1 MRRVTANF
9 IIYWM
14 STTVFGK
21 EIKLTA
27 SNVNVT
33 CLERVVLQCNITSP
47 QPVEV
52 ISMAYKACNHTTS
65 NPQCEYTENKSL
77 TYTIPHATP
86 ADAGQYTCT
95 VEAKEGLGFAR
106 STVTV
111 GDCEVQV
118 LGQVEG
124 NQVQCSFSGVYT
136 KGEVHWFNSTQNI
149 TSDIPDEI
157 VKDQRGLFN
166 ISSTLSIPDIQQ
178 QHQYYCSLWIPREGY
193 VTSYVPISSMDKNK
207 LSWILMF
214 LCLILSY
221 GLLKTE

>member
-21 EIKLTA
+21 VI
-27 SNVNVT
+27 
-33 CLERVVLQCNITSP
+33 VL
-47 QPVEV
+47 
-52 ISMAYKACNHTTS
+52 KTS
-65 NPQCEYTENKSL
+65 NCEYTENKSL
-77 TYTIPHATP
+77 TYTIPRATR
-86 ADAGQYTCT
+86 ADTGQYTCT
-95 VEAKEGLGFAR
+95 VEAKEGHGLAS

-111 GDCEVQV
+111 GDCEVQAQ
-118 LGQVEG
+118 GHVEG

-136 KGEVHWFNSTQNI
+136 KGEVHWFTSTQNM

-166 ISSTLSIPDIQQ
+166 ISSTLSIPDIRE
-178 QHQYYCSLWIPREGY
+178 QHRYNCSLWIPREGY
-193 VTSYVPISSMDKNK
+193 VISYEPISSMDKNK

-214 LCLILSY
+214 LSLILVC
-221 GLLKTE
+221 